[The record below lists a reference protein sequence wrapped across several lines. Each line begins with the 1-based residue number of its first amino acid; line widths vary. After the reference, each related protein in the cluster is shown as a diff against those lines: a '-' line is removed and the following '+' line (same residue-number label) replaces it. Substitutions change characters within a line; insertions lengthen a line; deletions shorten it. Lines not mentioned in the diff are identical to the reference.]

1 MKKNKLRKLAVA
13 MNNIMRPLELIQ
25 DDSFLPL
32 LHSLH
37 HHKNKQFVFIL
48 LKGKKNTTERLT
60 VCILSL
66 FLISR
71 SL

>member
-1 MKKNKLRKLAVA
+1 MKKKNKLKKLAVV

-25 DDSFLPL
+25 DDSFLPV

-48 LKGKKNTTERLT
+48 LKGK
-60 VCILSL
+60 
-66 FLISR
+66 
-71 SL
+71 